1 MLWSFLTWFF
11 KPFGELCLALRDTKW
26 PSTSPFG
33 SPDTTLQHLKSPAG
47 HCSKVCFHLGSEA
60 NLMCFKVTLHLLGGS
75 QYMGNMLTYKMNRRT
90 VESWNILILF
100 GKKKSKHV
108 FVAKLGMTRLFETP
122 ESTHGLEKEGQLRIP
137 PSIAPLVKLQ
147 QNTLTSHYPTG
158 WYVFLSLETA
168 LAAAEVPKD
177 SPIANHEE
185 LEEFPKKRLHHWE
198 SPDNHLLE
206 FLFHS

>member
-90 VESWNILILF
+90 VESWNIIILF
-100 GKKKSKHV
+100 GKNSKHF
-108 FVAKLGMTRLFETP
+108 FVAKLGMTWLFEMP
-122 ESTHGLEKEGQLRIP
+122 ESTMSWKKEGQPIQNSSKYSTSSESTTKHLKISLPHRLIGIP
-137 PSIAPLVKLQ
+137 ITRKSACCSRGTQ
-147 QNTLTSHYPTG
+147 G
-158 WYVFLSLETA
+158 
-168 LAAAEVPKD
+168 LANCKPRRTRRVP
-177 SPIANHEE
+177 
-185 LEEFPKKRLHHWE
+185 PKKGCTTERVQKIT
-198 SPDNHLLE
+198 
-206 FLFHS
+206 F

>member
-1 MLWSFLTWFF
+1 M
-11 KPFGELCLALRDTKW
+11 
-26 PSTSPFG
+26 TSG

-90 VESWNILILF
+90 VETWNILILL
-100 GKKKSKHV
+100 GTKKQQT
-108 FVAKLGMTRLFETP
+108 F
-122 ESTHGLEKEGQLRIP
+122 LRSQTWNDLALWNARIF

-147 QNTLTSHYPTG
+147 QDTLTSRLKPDRLIGIPITRNST
-158 WYVFLSLETA
+158 VS
-168 LAAAEVPKD
+168 AAEVPKD

-185 LEEFPKKRLHHWE
+185 LEEFPQKKLHRWE
-198 SPDNHLLE
+198 SRKSPFRVSLS
-206 FLFHS
+206 FLDTNYNQHNQFFISIFS